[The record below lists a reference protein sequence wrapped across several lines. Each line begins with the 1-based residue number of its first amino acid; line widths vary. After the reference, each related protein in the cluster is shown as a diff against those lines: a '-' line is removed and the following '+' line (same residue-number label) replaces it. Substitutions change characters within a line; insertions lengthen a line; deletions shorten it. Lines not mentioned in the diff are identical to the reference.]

1 MKFTDAVYAPVT
13 AGDIFQQAL
22 VRDPSL
28 WHMIL
33 ADHRMFDRMDFA
45 GGEGVITLSNEEAKD
60 FLSILRLKGV
70 VCRHKLSDALFIH
83 ARGLDR
89 RSRGD
94 TTDAVH
100 YAVRRRRYCDASA

>member
-70 VCRHKLSDALFIH
+70 VCPPTSSQTSSSHTR
-83 ARGLDR
+83 
-89 RSRGD
+89 
-94 TTDAVH
+94 
-100 YAVRRRRYCDASA
+100 